1 MSFRFVAILCGV
13 AMSITLAFNGAFAA
27 DPVEAPTSSGQ
38 PQASG
43 IAPHADKLLGQ
54 ACQALASADA
64 FSFHAEIIFDR
75 AFRTGIK
82 VQYAGAMEFAVER
95 PDQLAIKF
103 QSDIGAK
110 ELWYSGSTLTIFDG
124 AHNAYATLSVPS
136 LIDGMLEQVADKQNL
151 TIPLSNFAASDM
163 CAVVHKQVT
172 YGAYVGVGDVNG
184 VDCDHLIFSSP
195 KADYQLWLDRAA
207 KPIPRKVVITY
218 RDLPGAPEYMAFLS
232 DWKFPKQI
240 PPSRFR
246 PDLPKDAQHIE
257 FLKVK
262 EE

>member
-1 MSFRFVAILCGV
+1 MHKRSLAVGAAAIAV
-13 AMSITLAFNGAFAA
+13 VFTAFASAFATESAQTPTESAKQGAVNSRA
-27 DPVEAPTSSGQ
+27 DQ
-38 PQASG
+38 
-43 IAPHADKLLGQ
+43 LLIS
-54 ACQALASADA
+54 ACRALGGADA

-82 VQYAGAMEFAVER
+82 VQYAAAMDFAVQR
-95 PDQLAIKF
+95 PDQLAINF

-110 ELWYSGSTLTIFDG
+110 ELWYSGSTLTILDA
-124 AHNAYATLSVPS
+124 AHKAYATLTVPS
-136 LIDGMLEQVADKQNL
+136 LIDGMLEQLADKQKM
-151 TIPLSNFAASDM
+151 TIPLSDFAASDP
-163 CAVVHKQVT
+163 CALVRKQVT
-172 YGAYVGVGDVNG
+172 YGAYVGIGDVNG

-195 KADYQLWLDRAA
+195 KADFQLWLDRAA

-218 RDLPGAPEYMAFLS
+218 RDLPGAPEYIAFLS

-240 PPSRFR
+240 PPTRFR

-262 EE
+262 EQ